1 MLSLKQHIAEV
12 IMNTESNSTKYR
24 EIINLLINRIFNII
38 SSTQKL
44 QLISVLDSNS
54 IQLAT
59 DLFEEKKQLIKKA

>member
-38 SSTQKL
+38 SST
-44 QLISVLDSNS
+44 
-54 IQLAT
+54 
-59 DLFEEKKQLIKKA
+59 